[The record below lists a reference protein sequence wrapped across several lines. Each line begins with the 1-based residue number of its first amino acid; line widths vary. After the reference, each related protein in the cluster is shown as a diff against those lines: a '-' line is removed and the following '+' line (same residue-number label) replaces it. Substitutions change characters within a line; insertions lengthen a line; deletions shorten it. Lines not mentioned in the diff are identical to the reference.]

1 MNPTIWQGRDRLI
14 LDGSMGL
21 SLKSKGVEVPT
32 DIWSAHALMA
42 APDVVREL
50 HADYIRAGADII
62 TTNNYSCTPYYLKR
76 RGIED
81 RMEEL
86 TTLSTRLAR
95 EAVEQSGSNTL
106 IAGAL
111 PPLGGSYDPGDVQ
124 DAATSNPINR
134 RIAKA
139 LTDDI
144 DLVICETMSSIAEAR
159 MTAEAAAETGKPV
172 WLALTLTDD
181 DSATLRSGETLA
193 DTVAAMKGLEIDAWL
208 FNCCSPDAITAGIKT
223 LKTLTDSPIGAYAN
237 AFNPVPEGWT
247 LEEGGI
253 TYDEILGVDAYE
265 THAKAWQDLGAS
277 IIGGCCGIG
286 PDHIHRVSGMAAQE

>member
-1 MNPTIWQGRDRLI
+1 MNPDIWQERDRLI
-14 LDGSMGL
+14 LDGSMGV
-21 SLKSKGVEVPT
+21 SLRAKGVDVPS
-32 DIWSAHALMA
+32 DIWSAHALME
-42 APDVVREL
+42 APDIVREL

-76 RGIED
+76 RGLEH

-95 EAVEQSGSNTL
+95 EAVEQLGSNTL

-111 PPLGGSYDPGDVQ
+111 PPLGGSYDPHDVQ
-124 DAATSNPINR
+124 DAAASRPINR
-134 RIAKA
+134 KIANA

-144 DLVICETMSSIAEAR
+144 DLVICETMSTIAEAR

-172 WLALTLTDD
+172 WLALTLADD
-181 DSATLRSGETLA
+181 DSGDLRSGESLA
-193 DTVAAMKGLEIDAWL
+193 DTVAALNGLEIDAWL
-208 FNCCSPDAITAGIKT
+208 FNCCTPQAITAGITT
-223 LKTLTDSPIGAYAN
+223 LKTLTDRPIGAYAN
-237 AFNPVPEGWT
+237 AFGPVPQGWT

-253 TYDEILGVDAYE
+253 SYDETLGVDAYE
-265 THAKAWQDLGAS
+265 AHARAWQDLGAS

-286 PDHIHRVSGMAAQE
+286 PDHIHRVSGLGA